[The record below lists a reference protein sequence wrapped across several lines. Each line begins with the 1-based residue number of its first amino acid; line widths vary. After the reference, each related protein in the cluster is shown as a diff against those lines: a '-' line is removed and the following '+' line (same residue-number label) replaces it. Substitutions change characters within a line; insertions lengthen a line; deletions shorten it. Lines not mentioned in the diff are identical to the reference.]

1 MTIVLSIPLA
11 AFLGFAAHRCGV
23 CGVKAVAEIMSTGH
37 AFMLLS
43 FAKIFLWVAAAT
55 FIVAGFGLTD
65 SETLLGYSIST
76 RALTGG
82 LLFGIGATINGGCA
96 FSTLTYLGSGDL
108 RYLATIAGF
117 GIGVGLYLLLFPSF
131 PIPDLALHWSPLTG
145 PTTWLLPIA
154 VLTWIWASWE
164 LWRLLGKKTSRSG
177 NWGERLFAGRYRL
190 SAGAALIGV
199 ANAILFALHGS
210 WAYTG
215 AIAQTVEK
223 WISDGSGSNWV
234 TVILAI
240 AVMAG
245 IIISALQS
253 GKFNLQIS
261 QPTRHVI
268 HLTGGAIMG
277 FSAALVPGGNFVLI
291 LHGIPM
297 LSPHALPTFAALIAG
312 VALSLLLMK
321 ALTGKLMRIDC
332 SGDVCR
338 G

>member
-1 MTIVLSIPLA
+1 MAIVLSIPLA

-23 CGVKAVAEIMSTGH
+23 CSVKAVAEVMSTGR

-43 FAKIFLWVAAAT
+43 FAKIFLWVVATT
-55 FIVAGFGLTD
+55 FILAGLGLTD
-65 SETLLGYSIST
+65 SESLMGYSVSI
-76 RALTGG
+76 RALAAG

-108 RYLATIAGF
+108 RYLATIVGF
-117 GIGVGLYLLLFPSF
+117 GMGVGVYLLLFHSF
-131 PIPDLALHWSPLTG
+131 PIPDLVLHWSPLTG
-145 PTTWLLPIA
+145 PTKWLLPIA

-164 LWRLLGKKTSRSG
+164 LWLLMGRTSRSET
-177 NWGERLFAGRYRL
+177 WRERLFAGRYRL

-215 AIAQTVEK
+215 AIAQTVEQ

-234 TVILAI
+234 TVLLAI

-253 GKFNLQIS
+253 GRFDLQVS
-261 QPTRHVI
+261 QPIRYVM
-268 HLTGGAIMG
+268 HLTGGTIMG

-297 LSPHALPTFAALIAG
+297 LSPHALPAFAALIAG
-312 VALSLLLMK
+312 VALSLFLMK
-321 ALTGKLMRIDC
+321 ALTGKFMRIDC
-332 SGDVCR
+332 SGDICR